1 LEIGIWNL
9 LEIWKLGFG
18 ISDPV
23 TQKLPRTL
31 LYRVYMEKEMADRYE
46 IRLSGSGG
54 QGLILMG
61 IILAEAIGVY
71 DGKYVAQ
78 TQSYGP
84 EARGGS
90 SKSEVIVS
98 DEEIDYPKAMKL
110 DLLLAMNQKS
120 CDEFYPDLKPDGLLI
135 VDSTFVTQIPTSKAF
150 QIPFTGIARERFKR
164 EVVANIVALGS
175 LSQLSPIV
183 SARAVESAVLARVP
197 KGTEK
202 LNRDA
207 LKAGMNAAKQAKKA
221 WMNSE
226 VVPEVP
232 KEDLLDSY

>member
-1 LEIGIWNL
+1 M
-9 LEIWKLGFG
+9 
-18 ISDPV
+18 P
-23 TQKLPRTL
+23 
-31 LYRVYMEKEMADRYE
+31 YRYE

-61 IILAEAIGVY
+61 IILAEAIGIY
-71 DGKYVAQ
+71 DGKFVAQ

-90 SKSEVIVS
+90 SKSEVIAS
-98 DEEIDYPKAMKL
+98 DEEIDYPEAMQL

-120 CDEFYPDLKPDGLLI
+120 CDEFYPDLKPEGLLI
-135 VDSTFVTQIPTSKAF
+135 VDSTFVTQVPTSKAF
-150 QIPFTGIARERFKR
+150 QIPFTRIAREKFKR
-164 EVVANIVALGS
+164 EVVANIIALGA
-175 LSQLSPIV
+175 LTQLSPII
-183 SARAVESAVLARVP
+183 SSKAVESAVLARVP

-207 LKAGMNAAKQAKKA
+207 LKAGTAAAKRAKKE
-221 WMNSE
+221 WME
-226 VVPEVP
+226 AEMPPEIP

>member
-1 LEIGIWNL
+1 M
-9 LEIWKLGFG
+9 KMA
-18 ISDPV
+18 
-23 TQKLPRTL
+23 
-31 LYRVYMEKEMADRYE
+31 YRFE

-61 IILAEAIGVY
+61 IILAEAIGIY

-98 DEEIDYPKAMKL
+98 DEEIDYPKAIRL

-120 CDEFYPDLKPDGLLI
+120 CDEFYPDLKPEGLLI
-135 VDSTFVTQIPTSKAF
+135 VDSTFITQIPTPKAF
-150 QIPFTGIARERFKR
+150 QIPFTRLAREKFGR
-164 EVVANIVALGS
+164 EVVANIIALGA
-175 LSQLSPIV
+175 LSQLTPIV
-183 SARAVESAVLARVP
+183 SAKAVESAVLARVP

-207 LKAGMNAAKQAKKA
+207 LRAGMNAAKRAKKA
-221 WMNSE
+221 WMELE
-226 VVPEVP
+226 VPPETP

>member
-1 LEIGIWNL
+1 MGN
-9 LEIWKLGFG
+9 
-18 ISDPV
+18 
-23 TQKLPRTL
+23 
-31 LYRVYMEKEMADRYE
+31 RYE

-61 IILAEAIGVY
+61 IILAEAIGIY

-78 TQSYGP
+78 TQNYGP

-90 SKSEVIVS
+90 SKSEVVVS

-135 VDSTFVTQIPTSKAF
+135 VDSTFVAQLPTPKVF
-150 QIPFTGIARERFKR
+150 QIPFTRMARETFKK
-164 EVVANIVALGS
+164 EVVANIIALGA

-183 SARAVESAVLARVP
+183 TPKAIESAVLARVP
-197 KGTEK
+197 RGTEK

-207 LKAGMNAAKQAKKA
+207 VRAGMNAAKQAKRA
-221 WMNSE
+221 WMKSD
-226 VVPEVP
+226 VPPEVP

>member
-1 LEIGIWNL
+1 MS
-9 LEIWKLGFG
+9 F
-18 ISDPV
+18 
-23 TQKLPRTL
+23 
-31 LYRVYMEKEMADRYE
+31 RYE

-54 QGLILMG
+54 QGIILMG

-71 DGKYVAQ
+71 DGKCVAQ

-98 DEEIDYPKAMKL
+98 DEEIDYPKAMKP

-120 CDEFYPDLKPDGLLI
+120 CDEFYPDLKPEGLLI
-135 VDSTFVTQIPTSKAF
+135 VDSTFVTQIPTTKGF
-150 QIPFTGIARERFKR
+150 QIPFTRIAREKFKR
-164 EVVANIVALGS
+164 EVVANIIALGA
-175 LSQLSPIV
+175 LSHLSPMV
-183 SARAVESAVLARVP
+183 SPKAMEAAVLARVP

-207 LKAGMNAAKQAKKA
+207 LKAGMAAAKKA
-221 WMNSE
+221 EKEWMKTEAS
-226 VVPEVP
+226 PEVP

>member
-1 LEIGIWNL
+1 MG
-9 LEIWKLGFG
+9 
-18 ISDPV
+18 S
-23 TQKLPRTL
+23 
-31 LYRVYMEKEMADRYE
+31 RYE

-61 IILAEAIGVY
+61 IILAEAIGIY

-98 DEEIDYPKAMKL
+98 DEEIDYPKAIRL

-120 CDEFYPDLKPDGLLI
+120 CDEFYPDLKPEGLLI
-135 VDSTFVTQIPTSKAF
+135 VDSTFITQIPTPKAF
-150 QIPFTGIARERFKR
+150 QIPFTRLAREKFER
-164 EVVANIVALGS
+164 EVVANIIALGA
-175 LSQLSPIV
+175 LSQLTPVV
-183 SARAVESAVLARVP
+183 SAKAIESAVLARVP

-207 LKAGMNAAKQAKKA
+207 LRAGMNAAKRAKKE
-221 WMNSE
+221 WMELE
-226 VVPEVP
+226 VPPETP

>member
-1 LEIGIWNL
+1 M
-9 LEIWKLGFG
+9 
-18 ISDPV
+18 P
-23 TQKLPRTL
+23 
-31 LYRVYMEKEMADRYE
+31 YRYE
-46 IRLSGSGG
+46 VRLSGSGG

-90 SKSEVIVS
+90 SKSEIIVS
-98 DEEIDYPKAMKL
+98 DEEIDYPKAMRL

-120 CDEFYPDLKPDGLLI
+120 CDEFYPDLKPDGMLI
-135 VDSTFVTQIPTSKAF
+135 VDSTFVTQVPTPKAF
-150 QIPFTGIARERFKR
+150 QVPFTRIAREKFKR
-164 EVVANIVALGS
+164 EVVANIIALGA

-183 SARAVESAVLARVP
+183 SGKAVESAVLARVP

-207 LKAGMNAAKQAKKA
+207 LKAGMSAAKRAKEA
-221 WMNSE
+221 WTKLE
-226 VVPEVP
+226 ATPEVP

>member
-1 LEIGIWNL
+1 MGV
-9 LEIWKLGFG
+9 KMG
-18 ISDPV
+18 S
-23 TQKLPRTL
+23 
-31 LYRVYMEKEMADRYE
+31 RYE

-61 IILAEAIGVY
+61 IILAEAIGIY

-98 DEEIDYPKAMKL
+98 DEEIDYPKAIRL

-120 CDEFYPDLKPDGLLI
+120 CDEFYPDLKPEGLLI
-135 VDSTFVTQIPTSKAF
+135 VDSTFVSQIPTPKAF
-150 QIPFTGIARERFKR
+150 QIPFTRVAREKFGR
-164 EVVANIVALGS
+164 EVVANIIALGA
-175 LSQLSPIV
+175 LSQLTPIV
-183 SARAVESAVLARVP
+183 SSKAVESAVLARVP

-207 LKAGMNAAKQAKKA
+207 LRAGMNAAKRAKKE
-221 WMNSE
+221 WMELE
-226 VVPEVP
+226 VPLETP

>member
-1 LEIGIWNL
+1 MKRMG
-9 LEIWKLGFG
+9 
-18 ISDPV
+18 S
-23 TQKLPRTL
+23 
-31 LYRVYMEKEMADRYE
+31 RYE

-61 IILAEAIGVY
+61 IILAEAIGIY

-98 DEEIDYPKAMKL
+98 DEEIDYPKAMRL

-135 VDSTFVTQIPTSKAF
+135 VDSTFVTQIPTPKAF
-150 QIPFTGIARERFKR
+150 QVPFTRIAREKFKR
-164 EVVANIVALGS
+164 EVVANIIALGA

-183 SARAVESAVLARVP
+183 SAKAVESAVLARVP

-207 LKAGMNAAKQAKKA
+207 LRAGMNAAKGAKEA
-221 WMNSE
+221 WTKLE

>member
-1 LEIGIWNL
+1 M
-9 LEIWKLGFG
+9 K
-18 ISDPV
+18 
-23 TQKLPRTL
+23 
-31 LYRVYMEKEMADRYE
+31 MAYRYE

-61 IILAEAIGVY
+61 IILAEAIGIY

-98 DEEIDYPKAMKL
+98 DEEIDYPKAIRL

-120 CDEFYPDLKPDGLLI
+120 CDDFYPDLKGEGLLI
-135 VDSTFVTQIPTSKAF
+135 VDSTFVTQIPTPKAF
-150 QIPFTGIARERFKR
+150 QIPFTRLARDKFGR
-164 EVVANIVALGS
+164 EMVANIIALGA
-175 LSQLSPIV
+175 LSRLTPIV
-183 SARAVESAVLARVP
+183 SAKAVESAVLARVP

-207 LKAGMNAAKQAKKA
+207 LKAGMNAAKRAKKA
-221 WMNSE
+221 WMELE
-226 VVPEVP
+226 VPPETP

>member
-1 LEIGIWNL
+1 M
-9 LEIWKLGFG
+9 
-18 ISDPV
+18 P
-23 TQKLPRTL
+23 
-31 LYRVYMEKEMADRYE
+31 YRYE

-61 IILAEAIGVY
+61 IVLAEAIGIY
-71 DGKYVAQ
+71 DEKYVAQ

-98 DEEIDYPKAMKL
+98 DEEIDYPKAMSV

-120 CDEFYPDLKPDGLLI
+120 CDEFYPDLKPEGLLI
-135 VDSTFVTQIPTSKAF
+135 VDSTFVNQVPTPKAF
-150 QIPFTGIARERFKR
+150 QIPFTRIAREKFKR
-164 EVVANIVALGS
+164 EVVANIIALGA
-175 LSQLSPIV
+175 LSQLTPVV
-183 SARAVESAVLARVP
+183 SAKAIESAVLARVP

-207 LKAGMNAAKQAKKA
+207 LRAGRSAAKKA
-221 WMNSE
+221 KEAWMTSE
-226 VVPEVP
+226 APPEIP

>member
-1 LEIGIWNL
+1 MG
-9 LEIWKLGFG
+9 
-18 ISDPV
+18 S
-23 TQKLPRTL
+23 
-31 LYRVYMEKEMADRYE
+31 RYE

-54 QGLILMG
+54 QGIILMG
-61 IILAEAIGVY
+61 IILAEAIGIY

-98 DEEIDYPKAMKL
+98 DEEIDYPKAMKP

-120 CDEFYPDLKPDGLLI
+120 CDEYYPDLKSEGILI
-135 VDSTFVTQIPTSKAF
+135 VDSTFVTQLPIPKAF
-150 QIPFTGIARERFKR
+150 QVPFTRIAREQFKR
-164 EVVANIVALGS
+164 EVVANIIALGA
-175 LSQLSPIV
+175 LAQLSPIV
-183 SARAVESAVLARVP
+183 SPKAMEAAVLARVP

-207 LKAGMNAAKQAKKA
+207 LKAGMAAAKRAKRK
-221 WMNSE
+221 WMKEELPS
-226 VVPEVP
+226 EVP

>member
-1 LEIGIWNL
+1 VQADQALTEIFW
-9 LEIWKLGFG
+9 
-18 ISDPV
+18 
-23 TQKLPRTL
+23 
-31 LYRVYMEKEMADRYE
+31 EKKKMGSRYE

-61 IILAEAIGVY
+61 IILAEAIGIY

-98 DEEIDYPKAMKL
+98 DEEIDYPKAMSL

-135 VDSTFVTQIPTSKAF
+135 VDSTFVTQIPSPKAF
-150 QIPFTGIARERFKR
+150 QVPFTRIAREKFKR
-164 EVVANIVALGS
+164 EVVANIIALGA

-183 SARAVESAVLARVP
+183 SAKAVESAVLARVP

-207 LKAGMNAAKQAKKA
+207 LRAGMNAAKRAKEA
-221 WMNSE
+221 WTKLE